1 MLKHAPKQSD
11 ILIVLSHI
19 IMREAMESRE
29 GVGSNTGHGVWV
41 GRDTATLSSF
51 SSYQQMG
58 RPSSAVGWPSNGS
71 TVGH

>member
-1 MLKHAPKQSD
+1 METCLKQSD
-11 ILIVLSHI
+11 ILIALPHV
-19 IMREAMESRE
+19 IMGEAVESRE
-29 GVGSNTGHGVWV
+29 AVGSNTGHGVQV

-58 RPSSAVGWPSNGS
+58 KPSSAVGWPPNGS